1 MPLQI
6 LTSDTFDV
14 LWIGAKQIHS
24 LSNAAVAR
32 YIPDETLYA
41 YSLDAYNEFIEEKS
55 TSSPSI
61 YLRSTPSQSA
71 STYLGSTPV
80 RATSTSMNSSE
91 TLHEE
96 QSQYAEEVKREKAE
110 PVTLKIEH
118 DLATVERKDIEK
130 VKAKKP
136 ATKGKAKA
144 SIKRTIKARVT
155 KKWGRDEFT
164 SGYFI
169 LGLWMKLCWTP
180 GEIKRELEE
189 MFWINVSAS
198 VIIKSRYQ

>member
-14 LWIGAKQIHS
+14 MWIGAKQIHS

-32 YIPDETLYA
+32 YVPDETLCA
-41 YSLDAYNEFIEEKS
+41 YSLDACNEFIGEKS
-55 TSSPSI
+55 TSTLSI

-96 QSQYAEEVKREKAE
+96 QSGDCVDEGQYAEEVKREKAE
-110 PVTLKIEH
+110 PVTLKMED

-130 VKAKKP
+130 VKAKQH
-136 ATKGKAKA
+136 ATKAKAKA

-155 KKWGRDEFT
+155 KK
-164 SGYFI
+164 
-169 LGLWMKLCWTP
+169 
-180 GEIKRELEE
+180 
-189 MFWINVSAS
+189 
-198 VIIKSRYQ
+198 